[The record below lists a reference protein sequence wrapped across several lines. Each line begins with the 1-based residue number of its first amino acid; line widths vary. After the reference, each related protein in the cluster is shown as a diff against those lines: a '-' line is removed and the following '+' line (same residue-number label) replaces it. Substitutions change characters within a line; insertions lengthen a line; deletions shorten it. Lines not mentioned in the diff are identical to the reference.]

1 MESICKNETISV
13 KAKYYANIE
22 NFLKTVNHSC

>member
-22 NFLKTVNHSC
+22 KLS